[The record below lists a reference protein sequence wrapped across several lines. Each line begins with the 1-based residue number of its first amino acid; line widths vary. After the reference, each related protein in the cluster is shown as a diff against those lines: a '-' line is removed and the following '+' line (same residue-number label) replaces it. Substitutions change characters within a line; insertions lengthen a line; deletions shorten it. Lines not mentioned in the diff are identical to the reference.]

1 MAGVSKLFSELNLV
15 KDNLL
20 LIFKV
25 GVAILVKA
33 FDGFWRA
40 WVATEFRF
48 DTLATFVSM
57 GF

>member
-15 KDNLL
+15 KDNLF

-33 FDGFWRA
+33 FDGF
-40 WVATEFRF
+40 
-48 DTLATFVSM
+48 
-57 GF
+57 